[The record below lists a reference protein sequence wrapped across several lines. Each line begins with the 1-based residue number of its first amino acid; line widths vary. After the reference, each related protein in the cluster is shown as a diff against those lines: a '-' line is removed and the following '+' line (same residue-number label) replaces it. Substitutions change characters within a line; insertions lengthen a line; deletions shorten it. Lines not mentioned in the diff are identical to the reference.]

1 MEAERAHTVEEGE
14 DGGVVT
20 ETGSDVYGMVEG
32 GNGVDVGRVVVE
44 EEVEELEGFGAVVP
58 ELLEDGVD

>member
-14 DGGVVT
+14 DGCVVA
-20 ETGSDVYGMVEG
+20 ETASDVDGMVEG
-32 GNGVDVGRVVVE
+32 GRGVDVGGVIVE

-58 ELLEDGVD
+58 EMFEDGVD